1 MGGFA
6 GGEPYRRLTLSPA
19 AKRHWAGQSVARTSF
34 PEQGWPDRGRVQP
47 GWLAAGARWIGLTP
61 AVGGGIAGHGT
72 PRPATILA
80 CTHKRATD
88 PSSGCAGPALTRR
101 ARVATVALRRC
112 SRWPP
117 GPVLPMRQ
125 KVTGGV
131 VRSSAGG
138 RRLRRGHEAVALD
151 GPDEPGEVPLD
162 AQPRNQGCAAT
173 ARRAPR
179 SASLRRLVEEFA
191 PQRLAA
197 IRPLLGVWH
206 SRTCGECH
214 TPKSQ
219 KLRAR
224 PC

>member
-1 MGGFA
+1 MGRHA
-6 GGEPYRRLTLSPA
+6 QPQYSPA
-19 AKRHWAGQSVARTSF
+19 RTK
-34 PEQGWPDRGRVQP
+34 ERRKG
-47 GWLAAGARWIGLTP
+47 
-61 AVGGGIAGHGT
+61 
-72 PRPATILA
+72 
-80 CTHKRATD
+80 D
-88 PSSGCAGPALTRR
+88 PSSGCAWPAPTRR
-101 ARVATVALRRC
+101 ERVATVALRRC

-117 GPVLPMRQ
+117 GPALPMRQ

-162 AQPRNQGCAAT
+162 VQPRDQGCAAT

-179 SASLRRLVEEFA
+179 SASLRRLVGTFA
-191 PQRLAA
+191 PERLVA

-219 KLRAR
+219 KLRPR
-224 PC
+224 PCWAKVPTKFRSGFRALKEKAYQLSQLRVQQAFFQHRAGP